1 MWFSSGF
8 DAFPRRKAP
17 RLASQLCVLA
27 WLLLVAPL
35 AQAET
40 LIDVFR
46 QAEGH
51 DPRWAAALA
60 AYEAGREKKVQ
71 GEAALLPSLSL
82 SGGYTRNR
90 GDIEYL
96 GSTAFTS
103 SDRGYDNGEFGVNLT
118 HPLYRQQNYAVY
130 KQGNAQTELAAAQL
144 MIARAE
150 LMLRVAQAYFELL
163 GAQDNLTL
171 AVAETTAMA
180 EQWQQA
186 NAMFEAGAVAITDAD
201 EARSRYDL
209 ARAREAAAKSEL
221 ELRQQALRRFTG
233 KMPGRLAGLPPPT
246 RLPDPEPS
254 DIDVWVERAGRDNL
268 RVVSQQRALEVAQWE
283 LERARAGHHPTLDLV
298 AGYTKGHSTG
308 SVYTDVGSDTAI
320 RNVGVQ
326 LQMALY
332 QGGAVE
338 SRVRETA
345 ANHERARQ
353 ELEDARLEAQTLAR
367 QVFLALDNGVV
378 QIGALEQAVRSSES
392 AIASSRAGME
402 VGTRNRVDVLNAEQQ
417 FFNAKRQHLRSRYEY
432 VLGLLRLKDT
442 AGPLEVAD
450 LVSLSRLLSN
460 SDD

>member
-1 MWFSSGF
+1 
-8 DAFPRRKAP
+8 
-17 RLASQLCVLA
+17 
-27 WLLLVAPL
+27 
-35 AQAET
+35 
-40 LIDVFR
+40 
-46 QAEGH
+46 
-51 DPRWAAALA
+51 
-60 AYEAGREKKVQ
+60 
-71 GEAALLPSLSL
+71 
-82 SGGYTRNR
+82 
-90 GDIEYL
+90 
-96 GSTAFTS
+96 
-103 SDRGYDNGEFGVNLT
+103 
-118 HPLYRQQNYAVY
+118 
-130 KQGNAQTELAAAQL
+130 
-144 MIARAE
+144 
-150 LMLRVAQAYFELL
+150 
-163 GAQDNLTL
+163 
-171 AVAETTAMA
+171 
-180 EQWQQA
+180 
-186 NAMFEAGAVAITDAD
+186 
-201 EARSRYDL
+201 
-209 ARAREAAAKSEL
+209 
-221 ELRQQALRRFTG
+221 
-233 KMPGRLAGLPPPT
+233 
-246 RLPDPEPS
+246 
-254 DIDVWVERAGRDNL
+254 
-268 RVVSQQRALEVAQWE
+268 
-283 LERARAGHHPTLDLV
+283 
-298 AGYTKGHSTG
+298 
-308 SVYTDVGSDTAI
+308 VYTDVGSDTAI